1 MVQFLDAHLISPQAK
16 FVKLLARRLHEYGAG
31 AHRLEGAVKAV
42 ASRVGLECE
51 VFSTPTSAFITFH
64 EPNASDSLAAMPS
77 ELMRLNPGT
86 VDLGRLCAA
95 DAIAAA
101 VSIGEMSLE
110 DGIRRL
116 EEIPRQPAA
125 MPLPVQLGA
134 WGLVGAAVTTLLGG
148 AWADLG
154 LAAALGIVIGALSL
168 RLATGLYNLGSFEPI
183 AAFLATALAY
193 LLAPLLGA
201 SQVPLIVIGALIVLM
216 PGLDLTVAIT
226 ELSTRHLASGTA
238 RFAGAVVVLVKLAL
252 GVMLATQ
259 IMQGLGYAQT
269 VPGAPPPGW
278 FEWMMVVLAG
288 FGFAVLFDARPRD
301 YPVVALAAL
310 IAYTTNHY
318 AGAAFGPDV
327 GVFLAALVVAAA
339 SNAYARAT
347 NRPATLMRLPGII
360 LLVPGSLGYRALTL
374 LFSHDLEQGLQAALA
389 VLLVLASLVGGLL
402 MGNTLVPPRRS
413 L

>member
-1 MVQFLDAHLISPQAK
+1 MITPQTQ

-51 VFSTPTSAFITFH
+51 VFSTPTSAFLTFR
-64 EPNASDSLAAMPS
+64 EPGADESLAAVPS
-77 ELMRLNPGT
+77 QMMRLNPGT
-86 VDLGRLCAA
+86 IDLGRLCVA

-101 VSIGEMSLE
+101 VSVGEMGLE
-110 DGIRRL
+110 EGIRRL
-116 EEIPRQPAA
+116 EEIPALPPA
-125 MPLPVQLGA
+125 MPLPVQLAA
-134 WGLVGAAVTTLLGG
+134 WGLVGAAVTTLFGG
-148 AWADLG
+148 GWADLG
-154 LAAALGIVIGALSL
+154 LAAGLGIVIGALSL

-183 AAFLATALAY
+183 AAFLATMLAY
-193 LLAPLLGA
+193 LLAPLIGA

-238 RFAGAVVVLVKLAL
+238 RFAGAVVTLLKLAL

-259 IMQGLGYAQT
+259 IVQALGYGQAT
-269 VPGAPPPGW
+269 VAGAPTPDWFGW
-278 FEWMMVVLAG
+278 TMVVLAG
-288 FGFAVLFDARPRD
+288 LGFAVLFDARPRD
-301 YPVVALAAL
+301 YPVVVLAAL
-310 IAYTTNHY
+310 VAYTTNHF
-318 AGAAFGPDV
+318 AGDALGPDV
-327 GVFLAALVVAAA
+327 GVFLAALVVAAL
-339 SNAYARAT
+339 SNAYARLA

-374 LFSHDLEQGLQAALA
+374 MFSHNLEQGLEAALS
-389 VLLVLASLVGGLL
+389 VVLVLASLVGGLL
-402 MGNTLVPPRRS
+402 LGNTLVPPRRN